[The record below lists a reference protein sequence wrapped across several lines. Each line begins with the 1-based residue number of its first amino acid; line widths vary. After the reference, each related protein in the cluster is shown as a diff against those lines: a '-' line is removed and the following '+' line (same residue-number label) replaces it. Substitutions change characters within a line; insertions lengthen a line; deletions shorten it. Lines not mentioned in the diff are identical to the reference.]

1 MRRIDSLDGLR
12 ALAVVLVFVGH
23 VDQRK
28 LPGGY
33 IGVEVFFIISGYL
46 ITSLLLRENAHS
58 GTIRLRHFYIR
69 RMLRLWP
76 ALLLF
81 VVAVTPIAVHD
92 RIGHPIP
99 DGLAALFYVTD
110 FWANVSE
117 HFSLMLHT
125 WSLAVEEQFYLV
137 WPALLVIALRRG
149 WRGRRLNGALLA
161 VVAVG
166 ILVTYLTART
176 NVPLTQFLPNAHVA
190 ELVSGVLLA
199 LALDGKHRLP
209 AALRPLTGETAAV
222 AGLAGL
228 VAFEVLVP
236 ARWWAWPLAT
246 AAAWPVV
253 GHLVVHDEGA
263 IAKLFARRE
272 LVWLGRRSY
281 GFYLW
286 HYAIV
291 ELLLRS
297 VDPVEAGVLGFV
309 LTLLLCSLSYT
320 FWEQPFLR
328 IKDRFAGV
336 HVAEPSHVR
345 AHRAAVKA

>member
-12 ALAVVLVFVGH
+12 TLAVLLVFVGH
-23 VDQRK
+23 VDQRA

-33 IGVEVFFIISGYL
+33 IGVEVFFVISGYL
-46 ITSLLLRENAHS
+46 ITSLLLRENAQT
-58 GTIRLRHFYIR
+58 GAIRLRHFYIR
-69 RMLRLWP
+69 RGLRLWP

-81 VVAVTPIAVHD
+81 VVAVTPIALHD
-92 RIGHPIP
+92 RIGQPIL
-99 DGLAALFYVTD
+99 DGAAALFYVTN
-110 FWANVSE
+110 FWANVGE

-149 WRGRRLNGALLA
+149 WRGWRLSSALLA
-161 VVAVG
+161 VVAIG
-166 ILVTYLTART
+166 IGVTYLTAHT

-190 ELVSGVLLA
+190 ELLSGVGLA
-199 LALDGKHRLP
+199 LALDHRPQLP
-209 AALRPLTGETAAV
+209 AVLRPLASAPAGA

-228 VAFEVLVP
+228 AIFELLVP

-246 AAAWPVV
+246 VVAWPIVA
-253 GHLVVHDEGA
+253 HLVVHHDGA
-263 IAKLFARRE
+263 ISRCFARRE

-297 VDPVEAGVLGFV
+297 AGRLQAGVVGF
-309 LTLLLCSLSYT
+309 LATLLITAISFRC
-320 FWEQPFLR
+320 WEQPFLR
-328 IKDRFAGV
+328 LKDRFAEV
-336 HVAEPSHVR
+336 QVAERDDVP
-345 AHRAAVKA
+345 APRAAVRA

>member
-1 MRRIDSLDGLR
+1 MRRINSLDGLR
-12 ALAVVLVFVGH
+12 TLAVLLVFVGH
-23 VDQRK
+23 VDQRA

-46 ITSLLLRENAHS
+46 ITSLLLRENVHT

-92 RIGHPIP
+92 RIGQPLP

-110 FWANVSE
+110 FWANIGD

-137 WPALLVIALRRG
+137 WPALLTIALRRG
-149 WRGRRLNGALLA
+149 WRRRRLGGGLV
-161 VVAVG
+161 VVAGVA
-166 ILVTYLTART
+166 IVVTYCTTRT
-176 NVPLTQFLPNAHVA
+176 SVPMTQFLPNAHVA

-199 LALDGKHRLP
+199 LALDRGGELP
-209 AALRPLTGETAAV
+209 VALRPLSGEAAALV
-222 AGLAGL
+222 GLAGL
-228 VAFEVLVP
+228 IAFEVAVP
-236 ARWWAWPLAT
+236 ARWWAWPLAVL
-246 AAAWPVV
+246 AAWPVV
-253 GHLVVHDEGA
+253 AHLVVHHDGA
-263 IAKLFARRE
+263 IARLFARRE

-297 VDPVEAGVLGFV
+297 ANPLEAAALGFG
-309 LTLLLCSLSYT
+309 LTLVMSSLSYT

-328 IKDRFAGV
+328 LKDRFAGV
-336 HVAEPSHVR
+336 RVAEPDDVR
-345 AHRAAVKA
+345 APRAAVKA